1 MVIGYWR
8 DLYLLPKGNA
18 MFDQLDKRTR
28 LILLA
33 ITMTALCLAVNRL
46 GHQPL
51 WVDEAVTWFWTKHSI
66 RGIVEGVQH
75 SSETHGAFYFSVMK
89 VWFAF
94 GDSEFWLRSF
104 SALCFTFTVPVVY
117 VIGQTMSGRR
127 AGLYAACLAATAP
140 FLIRYA
146 QEARMYAILTF
157 FCSLALM
164 SAALIISRQADRPP
178 AVIGQRLRGRR
189 AGLYA
194 ACLAAA
200 APFLIRYAQEIPYA
214 ILTFF
219 CSLALMSAVLIISRQ
234 ADRPPAVIG
243 QGLRGRWRRWR
254 RGAFDC
260 MGEDDL
266 LWATYIVAVLG
277 GMYSHHTALLLP
289 VVTTLIFL
297 VAIAAAPSYRWR
309 RLRNLIAASMVALAL
324 YLPNIS
330 MLSASVENLE
340 RGGSPA
346 PVDFGWFQKTLFIVY
361 GSGEYL
367 REQTIALA
375 ALCVLALWGW
385 RRRKDWKWVGFALI
399 GTLGLPLMLAAASS
413 LFRPVFGARTIIWS
427 SIPFY
432 VACGVGLARLPSA
445 GLRRIV
451 LAGLLLCNLYGVW
464 KQYERAIPEPWDS
477 VAQTVAQA
485 ASSDSALLLCPG
497 WGRTPFSY
505 YWRRHDHDMAIFGE
519 LDKQMAA
526 LFLEPAAGDVKKWT
540 RQGDPRAMASLFDDY
555 SELWIATRRGNAPQY
570 AYCGLPALQ
579 DVFSGR
585 GRLVAER
592 DFGESLKLLTF
603 ARDDAPAAPD

>member
-33 ITMTALCLAVNRL
+33 ITMTALCLAAIRL
-46 GHQPL
+46 GYQPL

-75 SSETHGAFYFSVMK
+75 SSETHGAFYFLVMK

-164 SAALIISRQADRPP
+164 SAA
-178 AVIGQRLRGRR
+178 
-189 AGLYA
+189 
-194 ACLAAA
+194 
-200 APFLIRYAQEIPYA
+200 
-214 ILTFF
+214 
-219 CSLALMSAVLIISRQ
+219 LIISRQ

-340 RGGSPA
+340 RG
-346 PVDFGWFQKTLFIVY
+346 D
-361 GSGEYL
+361 
-367 REQTIALA
+367 
-375 ALCVLALWGW
+375 
-385 RRRKDWKWVGFALI
+385 RRR
-399 GTLGLPLMLAAASS
+399 
-413 LFRPVFGARTIIWS
+413 R
-427 SIPFY
+427 
-432 VACGVGLARLPSA
+432 
-445 GLRRIV
+445 
-451 LAGLLLCNLYGVW
+451 
-464 KQYERAIPEPWDS
+464 
-477 VAQTVAQA
+477 
-485 ASSDSALLLCPG
+485 
-497 WGRTPFSY
+497 
-505 YWRRHDHDMAIFGE
+505 
-519 LDKQMAA
+519 
-526 LFLEPAAGDVKKWT
+526 
-540 RQGDPRAMASLFDDY
+540 
-555 SELWIATRRGNAPQY
+555 
-570 AYCGLPALQ
+570 
-579 DVFSGR
+579 
-585 GRLVAER
+585 
-592 DFGESLKLLTF
+592 
-603 ARDDAPAAPD
+603 